1 MPNILLKRSDVPN
14 LIPDISELSL
24 GELAVNTADGK
35 LYAKTSLQG
44 RESIIG
50 IGQSELE
57 KIEENGNTGWALLG
71 VDRSDKENIGS
82 GAVDLTASI
91 NQSSGCRKVGAAG
104 NYSFTAGYKTYAGG
118 SYSTA
123 IGEGTCA
130 TGISSF
136 TEGRNTAA
144 SGNYSHAEGYE
155 VVAQNDYMH
164 AEGIYNVGT
173 ATDTIHETGIGTNG
187 IDRKNAFEI
196 YTDGKVVAPELTTT
210 LINDTNTPDRVLVTR
225 EWVQANTGVSSFTS
239 LTDTPADYSNAAG
252 YAVKVNAAG
261 DALEFV
267 DDSTVDG
274 GQF

>member
-35 LYAKTSLQG
+35 LYTKTSLQG

-57 KIEENGNTGWALLG
+57 KIEENDNTGWALLG
-71 VDRSDKENIGS
+71 VDRTDKENIGN

-123 IGEGTCA
+123 IGDGSCA

-144 SGNYSHAEGYE
+144 NGFASHAEGYE

-164 AEGIYNVGT
+164 AEGIYNIGT

-196 YTDGKVVAPELTTT
+196 YTDGKVIAPEMTTALIDSETTGRILT
-210 LINDTNTPDRVLVTR
+210 TR

-239 LTDTPADYSNAAG
+239 LTDTPADYTNAAG

-267 DDSTVDG
+267 DDSEVDG